1 MTQELQII
9 EKIGFEDGTTVALE
23 DLPEALQA
31 EVHQYNSWT
40 AQQAEIAKKIA
51 ELEGQAKV
59 ISYARQGAYS
69 VISQAANQYQQQITA
84 QKAELDETPAPV
96 DEQPNLPVDS
106 QDPEQ

>member
-9 EKIGFEDGTTVALE
+9 EKIGFEDGTTIALE

-40 AQQAEIAKKIA
+40 AQQAEISKKIA

-59 ISYARQGAYS
+59 ISYARQGAYN
-69 VISQAANQYQQQITA
+69 VISQAATQYQQQITA
-84 QKAELDETPAPV
+84 QKAELNETSAPAN
-96 DEQPNLPVDS
+96 EQPDLPVDP
-106 QDPEQ
+106 QDPQ